1 MDHAEN
7 YSSSAQTHGTHTSGN
22 EQWWEQTDTD
32 AIRAYAGDI
41 NSE

>member
-7 YSSSAQTHGTHTSGN
+7 CSSSAQTHGTHTSKNG
-22 EQWWEQTDTD
+22 QWWEQIDPN
-32 AIRAYAGDI
+32 AIRAFAGDI